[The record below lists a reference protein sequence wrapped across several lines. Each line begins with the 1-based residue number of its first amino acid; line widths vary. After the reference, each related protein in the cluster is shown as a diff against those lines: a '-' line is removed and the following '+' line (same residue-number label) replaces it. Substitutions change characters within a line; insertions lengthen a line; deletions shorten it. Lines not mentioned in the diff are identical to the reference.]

1 MKTFVP
7 KMHVLPRSQRALWSR
22 LRGLSDLDFVLY
34 GGTGVALRLGH
45 RHSLD
50 FDFFSDRPL
59 HRGAIEEKCR
69 FVSAAKTI
77 QDEADAWSVLVP
89 GGEDGEGFVKLSFF
103 GANSFGRVGDPEL
116 TDDGVMVVA
125 SLEDLLATKLKVILQ
140 RVEAKD
146 YQDIAVMINRGV
158 SLARGLACARAL
170 YGSNFQPAESLKALV
185 YFEGGDLRTLSDPV
199 KRILIDEARS
209 VRDLPGI
216 TLKSERLSP
225 P

>member
-1 MKTFVP
+1 M
-7 KMHVLPRSQRALWSR
+7 A
-22 LRGLSDLDFVLY
+22 
-34 GGTGVALRLGH
+34 
-45 RHSLD
+45 
-50 FDFFSDRPL
+50 
-59 HRGAIEEKCR
+59 
-69 FVSAAKTI
+69 
-77 QDEADAWSVLVP
+77 
-89 GGEDGEGFVKLSFF
+89 
-103 GANSFGRVGDPEL
+103 
-116 TDDGVMVVA
+116 VA
-125 SLEDLLATKLKVILQ
+125 SLEDLLATKLNVILQ

-185 YFEGGDLRTLSDPV
+185 YFEGGDLRTLSGPV